1 LLLLCLI
8 KIQGMLT
15 SLFIQNYALIDE
27 LSIPVS
33 HGFTAITGETG
44 SGKSILLGAFGLLLG
59 ERADAKSIRR
69 GDAKCVVEATFDLSG
84 CDLKSFFEEQD
95 LDYETH
101 AVVRREIAVGGKSRA
116 FINDTPVQLHILK
129 MLGARLVDIH
139 SQHENS
145 LLGERTFQFEVL
157 DAFSGNETV
166 LKSYRDVFAK
176 WNERNTELSE
186 FKEQLAQWQQEQ
198 DYVQF
203 QLQELEKAGLEEM
216 NQEELESELNTLQ
229 HADYIRQ
236 ALHGAG
242 EILDGFEHAVLSRL
256 ATAKS
261 ILTKVSSHSAAL
273 TEFHNRIDSSI
284 IELREIS
291 RDIESFASGVQS
303 DERKAEQIGERLSML
318 YQLQKKHR
326 VQTSDELI
334 HILRQLQSRAFSS
347 EELEDRIKQCEMQI
361 ASYTEELSEL
371 CIVLDKARTKGA
383 KMAEKEM
390 RGYFVQLSME
400 HAEVQLQLER
410 KDDFDLWGRNQISFL
425 FKANRGGQFQP
436 IHKVA
441 SGGEISRVMLAIK
454 ASISKHKRLPVL
466 ILDEIDQGVSG
477 EVGLKIGA
485 ILKEMSS
492 SMQLVT
498 ITHLPQ
504 IAGKADHHWKVAKE
518 VRGEQTFTSVEA
530 IQDDKRVNELAE
542 MLGGKK
548 LSAAALANAKELL
561 S

>member
-1 LLLLCLI
+1 
-8 KIQGMLT
+8 MLT
-15 SLFIQNYALIDE
+15 SLFVQNYALIDE
-27 LSIPVS
+27 LSISVS
-33 HGFTAITGETG
+33 NGFTAITGETG

-69 GDAKCVVEATFDLSG
+69 GDAKCVVEATFDLAG
-84 CDLKSFFEEQD
+84 LELKSFFEEHD
-95 LDYETH
+95 LDFEAQ

-116 FINDTPVQLHILK
+116 FINDTPVQLHVLK

-145 LLGERTFQFEVL
+145 LLGDKSFQFEVL
-157 DAFSGNETV
+157 DAFSGNESV
-166 LKSYRDVFAK
+166 LKSYRALFAK
-176 WNERNTELSE
+176 WNERRTELGLLKTE
-186 FKEQLAQWQQEQ
+186 LAQWQQEQ

-203 QLQELEKAGLEEM
+203 QLQELERAGLEDL
-216 NQEELESELNTLQ
+216 NQDDLESELNTLQ
-229 HADYIRQ
+229 HADHIRQ
-236 ALHGAG
+236 AIHSAV
-242 EILDGFEHAVLSRL
+242 EIIDGVEHSVLARL
-256 ATAKS
+256 AAAKS
-261 ILTKVSSHSAAL
+261 ILAKVSDHNVAL
-273 TEFHNRIDSSI
+273 TDYHNRLDSSL
-284 IELREIS
+284 IELRELL
-291 RDIESFASGVQS
+291 RDIESFGAGVQS
-303 DERKAEQIGERLSML
+303 DEKKAEQLGERLSAL

-326 VQTSDELI
+326 VQTSEELLQ
-334 HILRQLQSRAFSS
+334 ILKQLQSRAFSS
-347 EELEDRIKQCEMQI
+347 EELEERIVQCESQI
-361 ASYTEELSEL
+361 AAYAEELNEL
-371 CIVLDKARTKGA
+371 SILLDKARSKGA
-383 KMAEKEM
+383 KTAEKEM
-390 RGYFVQLSME
+390 RSYFSQLSME
-400 HAEVQLQLER
+400 HAEVLIQSEL
-410 KDDFDLWGRNQISFL
+410 KDDFDLWGRNHIAFL
-425 FKANRGGQFQP
+425 FKANKGGQFQP

-485 ILKEMSS
+485 ILKGMST

-518 VRGEQTFTSVEA
+518 VRGEQTFTSVEV
-530 IQDDKRVNELAE
+530 IEDDKRINELAE

-548 LSAAALANAKELL
+548 LSVAALANAKELM

>member
-1 LLLLCLI
+1 
-8 KIQGMLT
+8 MLK
-15 SLFIQNYALIDE
+15 SIYIQNYALIDE
-27 LSIPVS
+27 LSIDVS
-33 HGFTAITGETG
+33 SGFTAITGETG

-59 ERADAKSIRR
+59 ERADTKSIRH
-69 GDAKCVVEATFDLSG
+69 GDAKCVVEATFDLTG
-84 CDLKSFFEEQD
+84 LELNAFFDEHD
-95 LDYETH
+95 LDYETF

-116 FINDTPVQLHILK
+116 FINDTPVQLHVLK
-129 MLGARLVDIH
+129 LLGARLVDIH

-145 LLGERTFQFEVL
+145 LLGERSFQFEVM
-157 DAFSGNETV
+157 DAFSGNGAV
-166 LKSYRDVFAK
+166 LKSYRIVFAK
-176 WNERNTELSE
+176 WNERRTELTGL
-186 FKEQLAQWQQEQ
+186 KAQLAQWQQEQ

-203 QLQELEKAGLEEM
+203 QLQELEKARLAEL

-229 HADYIRQ
+229 HADHIRQ

-242 EILDGFEHAVLSRL
+242 EILDGAENSVFAQL
-256 ATAKS
+256 AAAKS
-261 ILTKVSSHSAAL
+261 ILTKVSNHHVAL
-273 TEFHNRIDSSI
+273 TDYHNRLESSI
-284 IELREIS
+284 IELRELS
-291 RDIESFASGVQS
+291 RDIESFAAGVQS

-326 VQTSDELI
+326 VQTSVEL
-334 HILRQLQSRAFSS
+334 LNLLNELQSRATSS
-347 EELEDRIKQCEMQI
+347 EELEERIKQCELEI
-361 ASYTEELSEL
+361 AELTTELIDLSMK
-371 CIVLDKARTKGA
+371 LDKARAKGT
-383 KMAEKEM
+383 KMAEQEM
-390 RGYFVQLSME
+390 RGYFIQLSME

-410 KDDFDLWGRNQISFL
+410 KDEFDSWGRNHIAFL
-425 FKANRGGQFQP
+425 FKANKGGQFQP
-436 IHKVA
+436 IQKVA

-504 IAGKADHHWKVAKE
+504 LAGKADHHWKVAKE
-518 VRGEQTFTSVEA
+518 VKGEQTFTSVEE
-530 IQDDKRVNELAE
+530 IRDEKRVNELAE

>member
-1 LLLLCLI
+1 
-8 KIQGMLT
+8 MLT

-27 LSIPVS
+27 LSIPVFS
-33 HGFTAITGETG
+33 GFTAITGETG

-59 ERADAKSIRR
+59 DRADAKSIKR
-69 GDAKCVVEATFDLSG
+69 GDAKCVVEATFDLAE
-84 CDLKSFFEEQD
+84 CDLKSFFEEHD
-95 LDYETH
+95 LDYETNT
-101 AVVRREIAVGGKSRA
+101 VVRREIAVGGKSRT

-145 LLGERTFQFEVL
+145 LLGERSFQFEVL
-157 DAFSGNETV
+157 DAFSGNESV
-166 LKSYRDVFAK
+166 LKSYRTVFAK
-176 WNERNTELSE
+176 WHKCHTELAE
-186 FKEQLAQWQQEQ
+186 WKAQLSHWQQEQ

-229 HADYIRQ
+229 HADHIRH
-236 ALHGAG
+236 ALHSTG
-242 EILDGFEHAVLSRL
+242 EILDGVEQSALSQL
-256 ATAKS
+256 VSAKS
-261 ILTKVSSHSAAL
+261 ILAKVSSHSAAL
-273 TEFHNRIDSSI
+273 TEYHNRLDSSI
-284 IELREIS
+284 IELKELA
-291 RDIESFASGVQS
+291 RDIESFAAGVQS
-303 DERKAEQIGERLSML
+303 DEKRAEQIGERLSML

-326 VQTSDELI
+326 VQTSLELVDI
-334 HILRQLQSRAFSS
+334 FTQLQSRAFSS
-347 EELEDRIKQCEMQI
+347 EELEERITHCEMEI
-361 ASYTEELSEL
+361 STCVDELTELSMR
-371 CIVLDKARTKGA
+371 LDKARAKGA
-383 KMAEKEM
+383 RMAEKEM
-390 RGYFVQLSME
+390 HGYFAQLSME

-410 KDDFDLWGRNQISFL
+410 KDDFDMWGRNQIAFL
-425 FKANRGGQFQP
+425 FKANKGGQLQP
-436 IHKVA
+436 IQKVA

-485 ILKEMSS
+485 ILKEMSAT
-492 SMQLVT
+492 MQLVT

-530 IQDDKRVNELAE
+530 IRDDKRVNELAE

>member
-1 LLLLCLI
+1 
-8 KIQGMLT
+8 MLK
-15 SLFIQNYALIDE
+15 SIYIQNYALIDE
-27 LSIPVS
+27 LSIDVS
-33 HGFTAITGETG
+33 SGFTAITGETG

-59 ERADAKSIRR
+59 ERADAKSIRH
-69 GDAKCVVEATFDLSG
+69 GDAKCVVEATFDLTG
-84 CDLKSFFEEQD
+84 LELNAFFEEHD
-95 LDYETH
+95 LDYETF

-116 FINDTPVQLHILK
+116 FINDTPVQLHVLK
-129 MLGARLVDIH
+129 LLGARLVDIH

-145 LLGERTFQFEVL
+145 LLGERSFQFEVL
-157 DAFSGNETV
+157 DAFSGNGAA
-166 LKSYRDVFAK
+166 LKSYRVVFAK
-176 WNERNTELSE
+176 WNERRTELTGLNA
-186 FKEQLAQWQQEQ
+186 QLAQWQQEQ

-203 QLQELEKAGLEEM
+203 QLQELEKAGLAEL

-229 HADYIRQ
+229 HADHIRQ

-242 EILDGFEHAVLSRL
+242 EILDGAENSVLARL
-256 ATAKS
+256 AAAKS
-261 ILTKVSSHSAAL
+261 ILAKVSNHNVAL
-273 TEFHNRIDSSI
+273 TDYHNRLESSI
-284 IELREIS
+284 IELRELS
-291 RDIESFASGVQS
+291 RDIESFAAGVQS

-326 VQTSDELI
+326 VQTTVEL
-334 HILRQLQSRAFSS
+334 LNLLNELQSRATSS
-347 EELEDRIKQCEMQI
+347 EELEERIKQCELEI
-361 ASYTEELSEL
+361 AELTTELIDLSMK
-371 CIVLDKARTKGA
+371 LDKARAKGA
-383 KMAEKEM
+383 KTAEQEM
-390 RGYFVQLSME
+390 RGYFTQLSME
-400 HAEVQLQLER
+400 HAEVQLRLDR
-410 KDDFDLWGRNQISFL
+410 KDEFDSWGRNQIAFL
-425 FKANRGGQFQP
+425 FKANKGGQFQP
-436 IHKVA
+436 IQKVA

-504 IAGKADHHWKVAKE
+504 LAGKADHHWKVAKE
-518 VRGEQTFTSVEA
+518 VKGEQTFTSVE
-530 IQDDKRVNELAE
+530 IIHDEKRVNELAE

>member
-1 LLLLCLI
+1 
-8 KIQGMLT
+8 MLT

-242 EILDGFEHAVLSRL
+242 EILDGVEHAVLSRL

-303 DERKAEQIGERLSML
+303 DEKKAEQIGERLSML

>member
-1 LLLLCLI
+1 
-8 KIQGMLT
+8 MLT
-15 SLFIQNYALIDE
+15 SLFVQNYALIDE

-33 HGFTAITGETG
+33 SGFTAITGETG

-59 ERADAKSIRR
+59 ERADAKSIKR
-69 GDAKCVVEATFDLSG
+69 GDAKCVVEATFDLAG
-84 CDLKSFFEEQD
+84 CDLKSFFEEHD
-95 LDYETH
+95 LDYETN

-145 LLGERTFQFEVL
+145 LLGERSFQFEVL
-157 DAFSGNETV
+157 DAFSGNESV
-166 LKSYRDVFAK
+166 LKSYRTVFAK
-176 WNERNTELSE
+176 WNKCHTELAE
-186 FKEQLAQWQQEQ
+186 WKAQLSHWQQEQ

-203 QLQELEKAGLEEM
+203 QLQELERAGLEEM

-229 HADYIRQ
+229 HADHIRQ
-236 ALHGAG
+236 ALHSTG
-242 EILDGFEHAVLSRL
+242 EILDGVEHSVLSQL
-256 ATAKS
+256 VSAKS
-261 ILTKVSSHSAAL
+261 ILAKVSSHSAAL
-273 TEFHNRIDSSI
+273 TEYHNRLDSSI
-284 IELREIS
+284 IELRELT
-291 RDIESFASGVQS
+291 RDIESFAAGVQS
-303 DERKAEQIGERLSML
+303 DEKRADQIGERLSML

-326 VQTSDELI
+326 VQTSLELVD
-334 HILRQLQSRAFSS
+334 ILKQLQSRAFSS
-347 EELEDRIKQCEMQI
+347 EELEERINQCEMEI
-361 ASYTEELSEL
+361 SICVDELTELSMR
-371 CIVLDKARTKGA
+371 LDKARAKGA

-390 RGYFVQLSME
+390 HGYFTQLSME

-410 KDDFDLWGRNQISFL
+410 KDDFDMWGRNQIAFL
-425 FKANRGGQFQP
+425 FKANKGGQFQP
-436 IHKVA
+436 IQKVA

-454 ASISKHKRLPVL
+454 ASISKYKRLPVL

-492 SMQLVT
+492 TMQLVT

-530 IQDDKRVNELAE
+530 IRDDKRVNELAE

-548 LSAAALANAKELL
+548 LSAAALANAKEFL

>member
-1 LLLLCLI
+1 
-8 KIQGMLT
+8 MLT
-15 SLFIQNYALIDE
+15 SLFVQNYALIDE

-33 HGFTAITGETG
+33 SGFTAITGETG

-59 ERADAKSIRR
+59 ERADAKSIKR
-69 GDAKCVVEATFDLSG
+69 GDAKCVVEATFDLAG
-84 CDLKSFFEEQD
+84 CDLKSFFEEHD
-95 LDYETH
+95 LDYETN

-145 LLGERTFQFEVL
+145 LLGERSFQFEVL
-157 DAFSGNETV
+157 DAFSGNESV
-166 LKSYRDVFAK
+166 LKSYRTVFAK
-176 WNERNTELSE
+176 WNKCHTELAE
-186 FKEQLAQWQQEQ
+186 WKAQLSHWQQEQ

-216 NQEELESELNTLQ
+216 NQEDLESELNTLQ
-229 HADYIRQ
+229 HADHIRQ
-236 ALHGAG
+236 ALHSTG
-242 EILDGFEHAVLSRL
+242 EILDGVEQSVLSQL
-256 ATAKS
+256 VSAKS
-261 ILTKVSSHSAAL
+261 ILAKVSSHSAAL
-273 TEFHNRIDSSI
+273 TEYHNRLDSSI
-284 IELREIS
+284 IELRELT
-291 RDIESFASGVQS
+291 RDIESFAAGVQS
-303 DERKAEQIGERLSML
+303 DEKRADQIGERLSML

-326 VQTSDELI
+326 VQTSLELVD
-334 HILRQLQSRAFSS
+334 ILKQLQSRAFSS
-347 EELEDRIKQCEMQI
+347 EELEERINQCEMEI
-361 ASYTEELSEL
+361 SICVDELTELSMR
-371 CIVLDKARTKGA
+371 LDKARAKGA

-390 RGYFVQLSME
+390 HGYFTQLSME

-410 KDDFDLWGRNQISFL
+410 KDDFDMWGRNQIAFL
-425 FKANRGGQFQP
+425 FKANKGGQFQP
-436 IHKVA
+436 IQKVA

-454 ASISKHKRLPVL
+454 ASISKYKRLPVL

-492 SMQLVT
+492 TMQLVT

-530 IQDDKRVNELAE
+530 IRDDKRVNELAE

-548 LSAAALANAKELL
+548 LSAAALANAKEFL

>member
-1 LLLLCLI
+1 
-8 KIQGMLT
+8 MLT
-15 SLFIQNYALIDE
+15 SLFVQNYALIDE

-33 HGFTAITGETG
+33 SGFTAITGETG

-59 ERADAKSIRR
+59 ERADAKSIKR
-69 GDAKCVVEATFDLSG
+69 GDAKCVVEATFDLAG
-84 CDLKSFFEEQD
+84 CDLKSFFEEHD
-95 LDYETH
+95 LDYETN

-145 LLGERTFQFEVL
+145 LLGDRSFQFEVL
-157 DAFSGNETV
+157 DAFSGNESV
-166 LKSYRDVFAK
+166 LKSYRKVFAK
-176 WNERNTELSE
+176 WNKCHTELAE
-186 FKEQLAQWQQEQ
+186 WKAQLAHWQQEQ

-229 HADYIRQ
+229 HADHIRQ
-236 ALHGAG
+236 ALHSTG
-242 EILDGFEHAVLSRL
+242 EILDGVEHSVLSQL
-256 ATAKS
+256 VSAKS
-261 ILTKVSSHSAAL
+261 ILAKVSSHSAAL
-273 TEFHNRIDSSI
+273 TEYHNRLDSSI
-284 IELREIS
+284 IELRELT
-291 RDIESFASGVQS
+291 RDIESFAAGVQS
-303 DERKAEQIGERLSML
+303 DEKRAEQIGERLSVL

-326 VQTSDELI
+326 VQTSLELVD
-334 HILRQLQSRAFSS
+334 ILKQLQSRAFSS
-347 EELEDRIKQCEMQI
+347 EELEERINHCEMEI
-361 ASYTEELSEL
+361 SVCVEELTEL
-371 CIVLDKARTKGA
+371 SMRLDKARAKGA

-390 RGYFVQLSME
+390 HGYFTQLSME

-410 KDDFDLWGRNQISFL
+410 KDDFDMWGRNQIAFL
-425 FKANRGGQFQP
+425 FKANKGGQFQP
-436 IHKVA
+436 IQKVA

-492 SMQLVT
+492 TMQLLA

-530 IQDDKRVNELAE
+530 IRDDKRVNELAE

-548 LSAAALANAKELL
+548 LSAAALANAKEFL

>member
-1 LLLLCLI
+1 
-8 KIQGMLT
+8 MLT

-27 LSIPVS
+27 LAIPVS
-33 HGFTAITGETG
+33 NGFTAITGETG

-59 ERADAKSIRR
+59 ERADVKSIRR
-69 GDAKCVVEATFDLSG
+69 GDAKCVVEATFDLAG
-84 CDLKSFFEEQD
+84 CDLKSFFEEHD
-95 LDYETH
+95 LDYDAH

-116 FINDTPVQLHILK
+116 FINDTPVQLHVLK
-129 MLGARLVDIH
+129 ILGANLVDIH

-166 LKSYRDVFAK
+166 LKSYRMVFAK
-176 WNERNTELSE
+176 WNERRAELDNLT
-186 FKEQLAQWQQEQ
+186 EQLTQWQQEQ

-203 QLQELEKAGLEEM
+203 QLLELEKAGLQEL

-229 HADYIRQ
+229 HADHIRQ

-242 EILDGFEHAVLSRL
+242 EILDGVEHSVLSRL
-256 ATAKS
+256 ASVKS
-261 ILTKVSSHSAAL
+261 ILAKVSSHATAL

-284 IELREIS
+284 IELRETS

-303 DERKAEQIGERLSML
+303 DEKKAEQIGDRLSML

-326 VQTSDELI
+326 VHSSQELFE
-334 HILRQLQSRAFSS
+334 ILKQLQSRAFSS
-347 EELEDRIKQCEMQI
+347 EELEERIKQCEIEI
-361 ASYTEELSEL
+361 AAYTEELSEL
-371 CIVLDKARTKGA
+371 SMMLDKARVKGA
-383 KMAEKEM
+383 RMAEKEM
-390 RGYFVQLSME
+390 RGYFTQLSME
-400 HAEVQLQLER
+400 HAEVQLKTER
-410 KDDFDLWGRNQISFL
+410 KDDFDMWGRNQIAFL
-425 FKANRGGQFQP
+425 FKPNKGGSFQP
-436 IHKVA
+436 IQKVA

-477 EVGLKIGA
+477 EVGLKIGS

-518 VRGEQTFTSVEA
+518 VRGEQTYTSVEV
-530 IQDDKRVNELAE
+530 IQDDKRINELAE

-561 S
+561 N

>member
-1 LLLLCLI
+1 
-8 KIQGMLT
+8 MLT
-15 SLFIQNYALIDE
+15 SLFVQNYALIDE

-33 HGFTAITGETG
+33 SGFTAITGETG

-59 ERADAKSIRR
+59 ERADAKSIKR
-69 GDAKCVVEATFDLSG
+69 GDAKCVVEATFDLAG
-84 CDLKSFFEEQD
+84 CDLKSFFEEHD
-95 LDYETH
+95 LDYETN

-145 LLGERTFQFEVL
+145 LLGERSFQFEVL
-157 DAFSGNETV
+157 DAFSGNESV
-166 LKSYRDVFAK
+166 LKSYRTVFAK
-176 WNERNTELSE
+176 WNKCHTELAE
-186 FKEQLAQWQQEQ
+186 WKAQLSHWQQEQ

-229 HADYIRQ
+229 HADHIRQ
-236 ALHGAG
+236 ALHSTG
-242 EILDGFEHAVLSRL
+242 EILDGVEQSVLSQL
-256 ATAKS
+256 VSAKS
-261 ILTKVSSHSAAL
+261 ILAKVSSHSAAL
-273 TEFHNRIDSSI
+273 TEYHNRLDSSI
-284 IELREIS
+284 IELRELT
-291 RDIESFASGVQS
+291 RDIESFAAGVQS
-303 DERKAEQIGERLSML
+303 DEKRADQIGERLSML

-326 VQTSDELI
+326 VQTSLELVD
-334 HILRQLQSRAFSS
+334 ILKQLQSRAFSS
-347 EELEDRIKQCEMQI
+347 EELEERINQCEMEI
-361 ASYTEELSEL
+361 SICVDELTELSMR
-371 CIVLDKARTKGA
+371 LDKARAKGA

-390 RGYFVQLSME
+390 HGYFTQLSME

-410 KDDFDLWGRNQISFL
+410 KDDFDMWGRNQIAFL
-425 FKANRGGQFQP
+425 FKANKGGQFQP
-436 IHKVA
+436 IQKVA

-454 ASISKHKRLPVL
+454 ASISKYKRLPVL

-492 SMQLVT
+492 TMQLVT

-530 IQDDKRVNELAE
+530 IRDDKRVNELAE

-548 LSAAALANAKELL
+548 LSAAALANAKEFL